1 MISNA
6 FKSAYTNKVNA
17 QAQNIDTTLTGIKS
31 MGSLALGVA
40 GFAGGLGTGA
50 VAKAAK
56 YNLANKV
63 GGVGGAIMLSTMKEK
78 QDSAQQQKDFTRE
91 EVEQTIGST
100 LGTNPIHN
108 AAKKQLSTV
117 FDKLLQAKE
126 SGIMNKEGN
135 IESSI
140 GDIDPNS
147 ELGKKVIG
155 GLK

>member
-17 QAQNIDTTLTGIKS
+17 QNQGINTITGGVKAA
-31 MGSLALGVA
+31 GTLALGIA
-40 GFAGGLGTGA
+40 GFAGGLGEGVA
-50 VAKAAK
+50 AKAAK
-56 YNLANKV
+56 YNLATKV

-78 QDSAQQQKDFTRE
+78 EQSAQQQKDFTRE

-117 FDKLLQAKE
+117 FDKLLQAKQ

-140 GDIDPNS
+140 GEIDPNS
-147 ELGKKVIG
+147 ELGKKIIG
-155 GLK
+155 GLD